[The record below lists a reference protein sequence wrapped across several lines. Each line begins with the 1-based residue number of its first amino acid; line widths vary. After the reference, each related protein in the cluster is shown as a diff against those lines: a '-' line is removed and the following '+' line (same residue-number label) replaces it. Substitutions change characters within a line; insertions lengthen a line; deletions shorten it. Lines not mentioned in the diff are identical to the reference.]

1 MIGRKFGRL
10 TVVSEFVRFQRG
22 RNRRFC
28 RCECECGTVVDVR
41 QEHLGSRNTRS
52 CGCLQQETRKAS
64 LTTHGMS
71 DLAEFNIWM
80 GMRDRCLNPRSPAYA
95 NYGGRGITICERWLH
110 SFPAFLADIGSRPSP
125 THTLERVENS
135 LGYSPENCRWATRA
149 EQALNTRR
157 NVILSFNGAVLNLKQ
172 WAERLGIKYDTLQMR
187 VQRGW
192 STEQVLTQP
201 LGVRRAK
208 SL

>member
-1 MIGRKFGRL
+1 VIGRKFGRL

-125 THTLERVENS
+125 IHTLERKENS
-135 LGYSPENCRWATRA
+135 VGYNPGNCVWATRA
-149 EQALNTRR
+149 DQANNTRR
-157 NVILSFNGAVLNLKQ
+157 NIVLTFNGLSLTLARWSRKT
-172 WAERLGIKYDTLQMR
+172 GIKYRTLGDR
-187 VQRGW
+187 FYRGW
-192 STEQVLTQP
+192 PVERILTQP
-201 LGVRRAK
+201 VQVHNAK